1 MHKRSFNTMKSVITR
16 LGVRALS
23 FGSVA
28 MLALSTAFAQEAE
41 VTEKSMLDKWVI
53 EGGWT
58 MIPLVVLLAAT
69 IFLIVYCIMSLGK
82 SKFCPEDLRSQLIA
96 LMTECRVQSAIQL
109 ATTSPTYLGRL
120 VAYALPNIDA
130 NRPEDLG
137 KDGIED
143 AIADFA
149 NNERPTLMKYVDMLA
164 LSGSLAPSIGL
175 FGTVQG
181 MVEAFAILSATG
193 QADPTQLAGSISVA
207 LLTTFWGLIISI
219 IAMPAFFFLKKKAQ
233 ALEAECVNTIEEMV
247 NTSINVINAEAQLA
261 RIPEGL
267 GEDGE
272 EEIVEEE
279 VEEEEQA

>member
-1 MHKRSFNTMKSVITR
+1 MKSVITR

-28 MLALSTAFAQEAE
+28 MLAMSTAFAQEAE

-58 MIPLVVLLAAT
+58 MIPLVILLAAT
-69 IFLIVYCIMSLGK
+69 IFLIVYCMMSLTK
-82 SKFCPEDLRSQLIA
+82 NKFCPEDLRSQLIA

-109 ATTSPTYLGRL
+109 ATTSPTYIGRL

-267 GEDGE
+267 GDDGE
-272 EEIVEEE
+272 DDEVVEEE
-279 VEEEEQA
+279 VEEQA